1 MKDKAQKMK
10 LYKAIITNAFS
21 KIEVKYIHNDI

>member
-21 KIEVKYIHNDI
+21 KTEVKNINNDI

>member
-10 LYKAIITNAFS
+10 LYKAIITYAFA
-21 KIEVKYIHNDI
+21 KIEVKNINNDI